1 MTWDSMKSEMLHN
14 PQVKAEYDALQ
25 PEYEVVRAVLNARKE
40 NHLTQQ
46 QLADRTGI
54 DRSDISKLERGNS
67 NPSLKLLPR
76 LAEGMDMTLKLESV
90 PKANSTN
97 RSC

>member
-1 MTWDSMKSEMLHN
+1 MTWDSLKSEMLQN
-14 PQVKAEYDALQ
+14 SQVKAEYDALQ

-54 DRSDISKLERGNS
+54 DRSDISKLENGNS
-67 NPSLKLLPR
+67 NPSLKLLQR
-76 LAEGMDMTLKLESV
+76 LAEGMGMTLKLEFV
-90 PKANSTN
+90 PKAK
-97 RSC
+97 